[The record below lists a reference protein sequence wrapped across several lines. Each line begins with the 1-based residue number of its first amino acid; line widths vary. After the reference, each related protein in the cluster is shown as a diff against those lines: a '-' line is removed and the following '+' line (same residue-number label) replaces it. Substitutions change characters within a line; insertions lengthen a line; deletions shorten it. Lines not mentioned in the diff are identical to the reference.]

1 MQLAKECT
9 EPGHR
14 AGVLCVAHD
23 FTAVFCALPDRVFD
37 SLMQCVISALAG
49 AAFTHG
55 GSHVLGWRLTAL
67 WQGTLIHCVAL
78 YTTPSYFAIADPTL
92 KMQKDIML
100 TSAGIL
106 VVTYHDHA
114 ALHHHCPTGHPA
126 ERHIPPPH
134 GLPGRK
140 APSQNLNYLHL
151 DYKMNLKPVKYE
163 PKKSRFGNTFQLC
176 REILGLTKLIV
187 DAYVQ
192 LRLAKLKY
200 GHLSWTESL
209 GMAAAL
215 IPISVLLL
223 WNVATAVNAS
233 YNKERSLKCIVGD
246 WVNGSGANGRGSTEG
261 GSRGGGK
268 SRCSCGTSRRL
279 CLCRPLHHIVGAA
292 FASAEHEWERP
303 PSRSLFGSG
312 DRSGLARGSRMRTSS
327 VSMGS
332 VGVRQYWE
340 WCWEQQR
347 VARVH
352 ISVPPPPRPV
362 PISALPPAPSE
373 SSNSCTS
380 FHGSRTSSLLVSFCD
395 PIAISRSLLA
405 PAPPPTSQPA
415 TATHSAPHG
424 KPSFRESMS
433 ITRYWKGVHD
443 RTYRSGDLGRY
454 FLYDRNI
461 APGILMVSNAD
472 VAALSIVSTQNF
484 VRLRYL
490 TPLEQ
495 KRRSSS
501 KEVVLGQ
508 IILIVYNALDKNGGT
523 WANPKDATIAQME
536 LHHLAV
542 NGLRQ
547 RLAFDL
553 DWSAYAMDKLY
564 REQFPEFFALMDV
577 LYPLDP
583 TASPPTFHWQLMIRT
598 NSTLSPVPG
607 HDCDAKEANRY
618 LGNTTRIA
626 SRRIY
631 LLSAH
636 HVPARIYE
644 NGWDFEAGDALES
657 DNYESMDDEEEEE
670 EVDVQWAGSD
680 DDSIAQQR
688 RKNNAPGKAKAES
701 PSARS
706 LVSIEDSDSEDIF
719 PASLIPDIMSSAPVV
734 PSAAAVLQ
742 TSSTSASSG
751 GVALPL
757 SAPTTIAAPATAQ
770 PHPSLSAAAA
780 ASSPLQISRTSRYSN
795 YGVYSTF
802 TSKPFMV
809 WDPSDF
815 EVDPHFWT
823 RPDNN

>member
-1 MQLAKECT
+1 
-9 EPGHR
+9 
-14 AGVLCVAHD
+14 
-23 FTAVFCALPDRVFD
+23 
-37 SLMQCVISALAG
+37 
-49 AAFTHG
+49 
-55 GSHVLGWRLTAL
+55 
-67 WQGTLIHCVAL
+67 
-78 YTTPSYFAIADPTL
+78 
-92 KMQKDIML
+92 
-100 TSAGIL
+100 
-106 VVTYHDHA
+106 
-114 ALHHHCPTGHPA
+114 
-126 ERHIPPPH
+126 
-134 GLPGRK
+134 
-140 APSQNLNYLHL
+140 
-151 DYKMNLKPVKYE
+151 
-163 PKKSRFGNTFQLC
+163 
-176 REILGLTKLIV
+176 
-187 DAYVQ
+187 
-192 LRLAKLKY
+192 
-200 GHLSWTESL
+200 
-209 GMAAAL
+209 
-215 IPISVLLL
+215 
-223 WNVATAVNAS
+223 
-233 YNKERSLKCIVGD
+233 
-246 WVNGSGANGRGSTEG
+246 
-261 GSRGGGK
+261 
-268 SRCSCGTSRRL
+268 
-279 CLCRPLHHIVGAA
+279 
-292 FASAEHEWERP
+292 
-303 PSRSLFGSG
+303 
-312 DRSGLARGSRMRTSS
+312 
-327 VSMGS
+327 
-332 VGVRQYWE
+332 
-340 WCWEQQR
+340 
-347 VARVH
+347 
-352 ISVPPPPRPV
+352 
-362 PISALPPAPSE
+362 
-373 SSNSCTS
+373 
-380 FHGSRTSSLLVSFCD
+380 
-395 PIAISRSLLA
+395 
-405 PAPPPTSQPA
+405 
-415 TATHSAPHG
+415 
-424 KPSFRESMS
+424 MS

-454 FLYDRNI
+454 FLYDRKCRRFI
-461 APGILMVSNAD
+461 DSVDSKCTCKHPEGYHPLPKLTSVPTVSAATIVASYQTPQAVLKPVSTPTASSSKAPLSRTKTSEA
-472 VAALSIVSTQNF
+472 AALKETNSGLKRKADDTS
-484 VRLRYL
+484 LR
-490 TPLEQ
+490 PRK

-583 TASPPTFHWQLMIRT
+583 TASPPTFHWQLMIQ
-598 NSTLSPVPG
+598 
-607 HDCDAKEANRY
+607 ANRY